1 MGASIKNLA
10 KFMRAAL
17 AQLGFAAPPHRLP
30 AMFSPLARRLSFALP
45 LLALPLFA
53 LAAAARADALSEV
66 DPRIGVLAAG
76 STVIGPALPNA
87 SIHPSPDTPDGAHDG
102 YHPERPIR
110 GFSQLHVS
118 GTGWGQYGNFLV
130 SPQIG
135 LSTVPAE
142 HESPKAD
149 EKAEAHQY
157 QVRLTRYDILAE
169 LTPSRRSALYRFTF
183 PASEQAHIL
192 LNATHHIPGDI
203 STAMIKH
210 LRRPIPAELTLAA
223 DGRSLSGHSRFPGG
237 FGGPYTVYF
246 YAEFDQPPASFG
258 TWRDAAT
265 QPGATS
271 IKSSGEQE
279 HLGAYA
285 RFATTAGQSV
295 QLKIAVSF
303 LSAEKARASLQ
314 AEIPG
319 WDFAAVRDAA
329 AQTWLDALAAITVEG
344 GTPAQRT
351 QFNTALYHAQI
362 MPRDRTGEFARF
374 APDAPMWD
382 DHYAVWDTWRTLY
395 PLHALIRPDVVRDT
409 VASFI
414 ERQRVDGT
422 VPDTFIAGVN
432 QFREQGGN
440 GVDQIIADA
449 YVKKIP
455 GIDWPAA
462 YSVLKHNADHRR
474 TGAAFNR
481 KDAPAPYRTLGWIP
495 AEEKDVMSVSFTQEY
510 AQNDFSAALVAAG
523 LGHTDDARRYF
534 TRSQQW
540 ENLWNPATESDG
552 FIGFMMPRQADGTW
566 IAFDTKKY
574 PGSWKPYFYEANS
587 WTYSFFAPHQPERL
601 IALMGGPERFIT
613 RLQHALANNLLKLDN
628 EPSFL
633 IPQLFHHVGRPDLAA
648 KTLQEITGSKFTLR
662 GYPGDDDSGA
672 MSAYYIWSRLGLFP
686 NAGQDLYYV
695 NGPVF
700 PRTTVRRPGHAPL
713 VITRTGAGLYIA
725 SAQLDGQPLTRSW
738 LRHAELLAATRLDF
752 TMSETPTAWGRDQ
765 LPPPALPADAIVTR

>member
-1 MGASIKNLA
+1 MPTASLP
-10 KFMRAAL
+10 R
-17 AQLGFAAPPHRLP
+17 LGFASL
-30 AMFSPLARRLSFALP
+30 LLGLP
-45 LLALPLFA
+45 LLAPA
-53 LAAAARADALSEV
+53 ASATAPKPDILAQV

-76 STVIGPALPNA
+76 STVIGPALPNG

-102 YHPERPIR
+102 YHPDRPIR
-110 GFSQLHVS
+110 GFSQTHVS
-118 GTGWGQYGNFLV
+118 GTGWGQYGNLLV

-135 LSTVPAE
+135 LATVPSE
-142 HESPKAD
+142 HESPKSG

-157 QVRLTRYDILAE
+157 QVRLTRYDV
-169 LTPSRRSALYRFTF
+169 LTQFAPTRHAAFYRFTF
-183 PASEQAHIL
+183 PASEQAHVV

-203 STAMIKH
+203 STAMMKYM
-210 LRRPIPAELTLAA
+210 RRPIPAELTLSA
-223 DGRSLSGHSRFPGG
+223 DGRSLSGHSLYPGG
-237 FGGPYTVYF
+237 FGGPYTVYY
-246 YAEFDQPPASFG
+246 YAEFDQVPAAFG
-258 TWRDAAT
+258 TWRDAAIEPSST
-265 QPGATS
+265 T
-271 IKSSGEQE
+271 IKSSGAQE

-285 RFATTAGQSV
+285 RFATTAGQTI
-295 QLKIAVSF
+295 QFKIAISF
-303 LSAEKARASLQ
+303 LNVEKARASLQ

-319 WDFAAVRDAA
+319 WDYATVRDAA
-329 AQTWLDALAAITVEG
+329 AQAWRDALSSITIEG

-351 QFNTALYHAQI
+351 QFHTALYHAQI

-374 APDAPMWD
+374 SPEAPMWD
-382 DHYAVWDTWRTLY
+382 DHYAIWDTWRTLY
-395 PLHALIRPDVVRDT
+395 PLFALIRPDVVRDT
-409 VASFI
+409 VNSFV
-414 ERQRVDGT
+414 ERQRVDGI
-422 VPDTFIAGVN
+422 VPDTFVAGVN
-432 QFREQGGN
+432 KFGEQGGN

-455 GIDWPAA
+455 GIDWDGA

-474 TGAAFNR
+474 TGSAFN
-481 KDAPAPYRTLGWIP
+481 KPNAPAPYRTLGWIP

-523 LGHTDDARRYF
+523 LGKTDDARRYF
-534 TRSQQW
+534 DRSQKW

-552 FIGFMMPRQADGTW
+552 FTGFMMPRQADGTW
-566 IAFDTKKY
+566 IDFDTKKY

-601 IALMGGPERFIT
+601 ITLMGGPERFIA

-648 KTLQEITGSKFTLR
+648 QTIQSITGTQFTLR

-672 MSAYYIWSRLGLFP
+672 MSSYYIWSKIGLFP

-700 PRTTVRRPGHAPL
+700 PRISIKRPGHPVL
-713 VITRTGAGLYIA
+713 EITRSGPGIYIA
-725 SAQLDGQPLTRSW
+725 AVQLDGRPLTRSW
-738 LRHAELLAATRLDF
+738 LCHAELMSATRIEF

-765 LPPPALPADAIVTR
+765 LPPAAIPAAFTTN